1 MTDTT
6 DLPMAPS
13 DPVVAAAAP
22 FPGPSMSALAM
33 MAGPLLLMIGAA
45 LFIGLYSVGG
55 GDRLEAI
62 ADHRGR
68 AFAAVNFA
76 MAGIILLVFAV
87 ADLSAAVSRQRPRLG
102 RIGGV
107 LTIIGLFGPAFF
119 LGADFL
125 SFQLTDLADRAGA
138 VTAVEDSA
146 AVPNIVNLCGPA
158 LIAGLVIL
166 AIGAFKSGVL
176 PRSRSWALGVAALAP
191 VGFVSGFMPIAVG
204 AWSCLAIALV
214 PLGLERWRSRAIA
227 PR

>member
-6 DLPMAPS
+6 ERPLAPA
-13 DPVVAAAAP
+13 DPVVAATAT
-22 FPGPSMSALAM
+22 FPGPSMTGIAM
-33 MAGPLLLMIGAA
+33 VVAPLLLMTGAA
-45 LFIGLYSVGG
+45 LFVGLYGATG
-55 GDRLEAI
+55 AERLEAI

-76 MAGIILLVFAV
+76 MAGTILLVFAV
-87 ADLSAAVSRQRPRLG
+87 AGLSAAVSRQRPRLG

-125 SFQLTDLADRAGA
+125 SIQLTDLADRAGA

-146 AVPNIVNLCGPA
+146 TVPNIVNLCGPA

-166 AIGAFKSGVL
+166 AIGAYKSGML
-176 PRSRSWALGVAALAP
+176 PRSRSWALGLAALAP

-204 AWSCLAIALV
+204 AWFCLAIALV
-214 PLGLERWRSRAIA
+214 PLGLEQWRSRATA